1 MPLLHYDKLLTSQN
15 VVLDMPFYKNGLC
28 DGGKAIDKSKYHNN
42 ATVTG
47 AIWTPPYGYTS
58 DGIDDFLQVPNSIST
73 PLSNADFTILAII
86 KRVSATAYIISR
98 NMIFDVFYYG
108 IEFRLLSNSLVL
120 ARRVGDANNYAV
132 SAALTDSGVYT
143 QVAVSYTYSTGLVE
157 LYRQGTYLGN
167 GTVGVGA
174 VAVDAPYDAGYCL
187 CAERR
192 NLADVYSNMVMS
204 ELQVLNKVITANEH
218 KNYYLAAKQRL
229 PWANLP

>member
-98 NMIFDVFYYG
+98 NMIFDVFDFYKANGGDKAMELDYNAQT
-108 IEFRLLSNSLVL
+108 SNFAS
-120 ARRVGDANNYAV
+120 GNYAMMV
-132 SAALTDSGVYT
+132 QGLWAYGSSKSLNPAL
-143 QVAVSYTYSTGLVE
+143 
-157 LYRQGTYLGN
+157 N
-167 GTVGVGA
+167 
-174 VAVDAPYDAGYCL
+174 AGFFPF
-187 CAERR
+187 
-192 NLADVYSNMVMS
+192 
-204 ELQVLNKVITANEH
+204 II
-218 KNYYLAAKQRL
+218 
-229 PWANLP
+229 